1 MKQIGII
8 PGQVTNGS
16 PRCWLNPQDPGLT
29 VEGLPA
35 PLRATLIARKP

>member
-16 PRCWLNPQDPGLT
+16 LSCSLNPKDPGLT
-29 VEGLPA
+29 VEGLPLPYA
-35 PLRATLIARKP
+35 PP

>member
-1 MKQIGII
+1 MKQIRII

-16 PRCWLNPQDPGLT
+16 LSFWLNPQDPRLT

-35 PLRATLIARKP
+35 PCAPP